1 MTIIST
7 LKWRRHR
14 TCLKNIL
21 LSFVSPAGP
30 IFTSDSYVL
39 YNIIIPSQFTAKASS
54 CYWVQMSFEIQVV
67 GPIFRSNFS
76 VKKNIEKK
84 IQIWVA
90 SV

>member
-1 MTIIST
+1 
-7 LKWRRHR
+7 
-14 TCLKNIL
+14 
-21 LSFVSPAGP
+21 
-30 IFTSDSYVL
+30 
-39 YNIIIPSQFTAKASS
+39 
-54 CYWVQMSFEIQVV
+54 MSFEIQVV